1 MENTGF
7 YTCPLDIIGNYW
19 KHFQGLNLNKV
30 SHHQK
35 IDHSSQKHWIL
46 FVSVRL
52 HWTPME
58 NIFKVYPQAIHF
70 FFCLLSVPNWSFPW
84 KTLDSIY
91 GHWNPSDSDSTQFW
105 GLPST
110 STWFFSKVSH
120 SLSENWSLWLNPLDA
135 IHVHQKISDTDGR
148 IHIINLMTSGVI
160 NHDHSQ

>member
-1 MENTGF
+1 MSIGYNRKLLETFSRLKPKQSLSPSENWPFQSKTLDSFLCPSDYIGHLWKTF
-7 YTCPLDIIGNYW
+7 SRSTLKLYT
-19 KHFQGLNLNKV
+19 
-30 SHHQK
+30 
-35 IDHSSQKHWIL
+35 
-46 FVSVRL
+46 
-52 HWTPME
+52 
-58 NIFKVYPQAIHF
+58 F

-120 SLSENWSLWLNPLDA
+120 SLSENWSLRVNPLDA

>member
-1 MENTGF
+1 MSIGYNRKLLETFSRLKPKQSLSPSENWPFQSKT
-7 YTCPLDIIGNYW
+7 LDSICVRQTTLDTYG
-19 KHFQGLNLNKV
+19 KHFQGLP
-30 SHHQK
+30 
-35 IDHSSQKHWIL
+35 SSYTL
-46 FVSVRL
+46 
-52 HWTPME
+52 
-58 NIFKVYPQAIHF
+58 F

>member
-70 FFCLLSVPNWSFPW
+70 FFLPLVSAKLIISMENTGFYLWP
-84 KTLDSIY
+84 LESI
-91 GHWNPSDSDSTQFW
+91 
-105 GLPST
+105 GL
-110 STWFFSKVSH
+110 
-120 SLSENWSLWLNPLDA
+120 
-135 IHVHQKISDTDGR
+135 
-148 IHIINLMTSGVI
+148 
-160 NHDHSQ
+160 

>member
-70 FFCLLSVPNWSFPW
+70 FFFASCQCQIDHFHGKHWILFMAIGIHR
-84 KTLDSIY
+84 TLIVRNFGAYLQPRHD
-91 GHWNPSDSDSTQFW
+91 
-105 GLPST
+105 
-110 STWFFSKVSH
+110 FFLK
-120 SLSENWSLWLNPLDA
+120 
-135 IHVHQKISDTDGR
+135 
-148 IHIINLMTSGVI
+148 
-160 NHDHSQ
+160 